1 MIHVF
6 IRPLSGRE
14 RSRCLRHVAVRVN
27 ARRAQPRRTSTIDE
41 DARARGAGEHA
52 ARVFRVRG
60 GARARERRTRRS
72 RVARYVALDR
82 RTSRER
88 DGVRGELAGQRAELR
103 EPRIRDANHVVR
115 ARESAG
121 SRRGGVEQAARAVH
135 GRERCAACPRW
146 IALAKGPLSERRPPR
161 ARGGRD
167 AHDALI
173 FRVCSR
179 VESSATSR
187 ADASSRPVDQTRATR
202 ARALGRAVLAS
213 SRAIV
218 DPRSSPARAFTKKTP
233 RPRRSNASVSSG
245 SAPSGVS
252 PLRRAR
258 VACVTERPHSAVKDD
273 ARVSL
278 RASSL
283 ARRRGDP
290 PSVRGR

>member
-1 MIHVF
+1 MYVYVVLSKVRKYFRKYESTFVRKYFRNIRRYCNMIHVF

-146 IALAKGPLSERRPPR
+146 IALA
-161 ARGGRD
+161 A
-167 AHDALI
+167 A
-173 FRVCSR
+173 
-179 VESSATSR
+179 
-187 ADASSRPVDQTRATR
+187 ATR
-202 ARALGRAVLAS
+202 
-213 SRAIV
+213 
-218 DPRSSPARAFTKKTP
+218 TTP
-233 RPRRSNASVSSG
+233 
-245 SAPSGVS
+245 
-252 PLRRAR
+252 
-258 VACVTERPHSAVKDD
+258 
-273 ARVSL
+273 
-278 RASSL
+278 
-283 ARRRGDP
+283 
-290 PSVRGR
+290 